1 MSGLNAESTGDLG
14 GLRQV
19 NLSAVLSLLRQ
30 SSPLSRKELA
40 DLTGLNKATITRLVR
55 ELIAHGF
62 VREVGLQTVK
72 SGRPS
77 ILLQLDPGGGYIIGV
92 GIEVSSCSVIL
103 VNFAGEFLWSRNL
116 SYQAKD
122 AASSLNC
129 VIQLVEEAY
138 QEAQALGQPI
148 LGIGVSAPGLV
159 DNTRGILH
167 FAPNLGWRDIPLKQI
182 FEDRFSFPVYVD
194 NHANMAA
201 LGEFYFGSARDCS
214 YGIYVEFTE
223 GVGGGIIIDQRIL
236 PGVTGLAGEVGHTTI
251 DPEGPRCNCGN
262 RGCWEAYVNSAA
274 LLKRAQSFQLKNI
287 QNGTLMVEKT
297 IGDYQTID
305 QLSEGAKAGDPAAL
319 EALKETGYY
328 VGIGLGNLINV
339 FNPDEI
345 ILGGYLKT
353 VFEFMISEIN
363 RVVRERALKWSYSQV
378 KILSATFGSEN
389 RLMGA
394 IAKVYNQAL
403 ANASR

>member
-1 MSGLNAESTGDLG
+1 MSGVNAESTRDIE

-55 ELIAHGF
+55 ELIAHGL
-62 VREVGLQTVK
+62 VREVGLQSVK

-77 ILLQLDPGGGYIIGV
+77 ILLRLDPEGGYIIGV
-92 GIEVSSCSVIL
+92 GLEVSSCSVIL
-103 VNFAGEFLWSRNL
+103 VDFAGEYIWRRDLP
-116 SYQAKD
+116 YQAND
-122 AASSLNC
+122 PASSLNC
-129 VIQLVEEAY
+129 ALKLVEEAN
-138 QEAQALGQPI
+138 QIAQTFRRPV

-159 DNTRGILH
+159 DNTRGFLH

-223 GVGGGIIIDQRIL
+223 GVGGGIIIDQHIL
-236 PGVTGLAGEVGHTTI
+236 AGVTGLAGEVGHTTI
-251 DPEGPRCNCGN
+251 NPEGPKCNCGN

-274 LLKRAQSFQLKNI
+274 LLQRAQFYQLKNK
-287 QNGTLMVEKT
+287 QDSTRMVEQSVQE
-297 IGDYQTID
+297 YQTIT
-305 QLSEGAKAGDPAAL
+305 QITEGAKAGDPAAL
-319 EALKETGYY
+319 EALKVTGYY
-328 VGIGLGNLINV
+328 VGIGLANLINV

-363 RVVRERALKWSYSQV
+363 RV
-378 KILSATFGSEN
+378 
-389 RLMGA
+389 
-394 IAKVYNQAL
+394 
-403 ANASR
+403 